1 MAYLVEFLWV
11 PLGPVMNKSEVR
23 LDSSELR
30 KVVKSFISRVKK
42 LTKFDFHVEKMR
54 NVEWRNHQKIL
65 CVPEG
70 DASVIVR
77 SAVY

>member
-1 MAYLVEFLWV
+1 MAYLVGFLWV
-11 PLGPVMNKSEVR
+11 PLGLVMNKSEDR

-42 LTKFDFHVEKMR
+42 FTKFDFHVEKMR
-54 NVEWRNHQKIL
+54 NAEWRNHQKIL

-70 DASVIVR
+70 DASVRVR